1 MYRAYVGNL
10 DSRVTEETL
19 YSLFEEHDLGPSN
32 VVLKRGYAFV
42 DCPDQILLDKAID
55 ELNGEYSCTARL
67 TLSVRVMRLWN
78 TADLVLIGVFF

>member
-1 MYRAYVGNL
+1 MFRAYVGNL

-19 YSLFEEHDLGPSN
+19 HSLFEEHDLGPSN

-55 ELNGEYSCTARL
+55 ELNGEYFCSARV
-67 TLSVRVMRLWN
+67 TLSVGVMRLLN
-78 TADLVLIGVFF
+78 AADLMLIWVFF